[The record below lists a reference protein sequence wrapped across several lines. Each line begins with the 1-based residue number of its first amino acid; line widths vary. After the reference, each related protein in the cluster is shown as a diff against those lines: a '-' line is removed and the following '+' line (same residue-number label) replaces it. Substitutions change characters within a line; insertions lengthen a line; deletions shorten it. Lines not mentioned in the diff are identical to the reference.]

1 MTTTGVA
8 TAQTGT
14 ATRFRVALTGDY
26 ESLAMKAG
34 AWRALGPE
42 VEVVSFNQ
50 PFVSPE
56 QTVKALRDFDAVA
69 LMRER
74 TPMPRAVLEVLPRLK
89 LIVFS
94 GLMNETLDHQAAADR
109 NIVVCKSMPTF
120 RESSAPQ
127 QGGGSPSEQA
137 LALMLACAKHIPA
150 ADSLVRRGEWAFQAN
165 VPLRGK
171 TLGIVG
177 YGSVGKPVARY
188 GQALGM
194 RVLGFSR
201 SLSDEVAKAEGV
213 VRADL
218 ETLLRT
224 ADVISIHLPLTAQTK
239 GLIGA
244 KQIGWMKPDA
254 ILVNTARAHIIEE
267 RPLIE
272 ALRARRIA
280 MAGFDV
286 FWEEPIPR
294 DHPLLS
300 LSNVV
305 LTPHVGYVT
314 EAAMVARYE
323 AMAEV
328 LSAYRRGEIKNRYTP
343 ADAATDERTGA
354 GQAARMPGSQGREGP
369 VAMRDVRA

>member
-1 MTTTGVA
+1 
-8 TAQTGT
+8 
-14 ATRFRVALTGDY
+14 
-26 ESLAMKAG
+26 MKAS
-34 AWRALGPE
+34 AWQILGNE
-42 VEVVSFNQ
+42 IEVVSFNK
-50 PFVSPE
+50 PFASTE
-56 QTVKALRDFDAVA
+56 ETVKALRDFDAVA

-74 TPMPRAVLEVLPRLK
+74 TPMPRAVLEKLPRLEM
-89 LIVFS
+89 IVFS

-109 NIVVCKSMPTF
+109 NIVVFKSMPGF
-120 RESSAPQ
+120 RESSTPQ

-201 SLSDEVAKAEGV
+201 SLTDDVAKAEGV

-224 ADVISIHLPLTAQTK
+224 ADVISIHLPLTTQTK

-244 KQIGWMKPDA
+244 KQISWMKPDA
-254 ILVNTARAHIIEE
+254 ILINTARAHIIDEQ
-267 RPLIE
+267 PLIE
-272 ALRARRIA
+272 ALRARKIA

-286 FWEEPIPR
+286 FWEEPLPR
-294 DHPLLS
+294 DHPLLR
-300 LSNVV
+300 LPNVV
-305 LTPHVGYVT
+305 MTPHVGYVT
-314 EAAMVARYE
+314 EAGMVARYE
-323 AMAEV
+323 AMAGV
-328 LSAYRRGEIKNRYTP
+328 LAAYRRGEVKDRYTP
-343 ADAATDERTGA
+343 TDAAADERTG
-354 GQAARMPGSQGREGP
+354 SI
-369 VAMRDVRA
+369 

>member
-1 MTTTGVA
+1 MSDVTTRRDILLAGLALTATGA
-8 TAQTGT
+8 TAQTGP
-14 ATRFRVALTGDY
+14 ATRFRVAVTGDY
-26 ESLAMKAG
+26 ESLAMKAS
-34 AWRALGPE
+34 AWQALGNN
-42 VEVVSFNQ
+42 VEVVSFAK
-50 PFVSPE
+50 PFDSPE
-56 QTVKALRDFDAVA
+56 ETIKALRDFDAVA

-74 TPMPRAVLEVLPRLK
+74 TPMPRAVLEKLPRLK
-89 LIVFS
+89 VIVFS

-120 RESSAPQ
+120 REATPQ

-177 YGSVGKPVARY
+177 YGGVGKPVARY

-201 SLSDEVAKAEGV
+201 SLTDEVAKAEGV

-239 GLIGA
+239 GMIGA
-244 KQIGWMKPDA
+244 RQIGWIKSDA
-254 ILVNTARAHIIEE
+254 ILINTARAHIVEE
-267 RPLIE
+267 QPLIE
-272 ALRARRIA
+272 ALRGRKIA

-286 FWEEPIPR
+286 FWEEPVPR
-294 DHPLLS
+294 DHPLLR
-300 LSNVV
+300 LPNVV
-305 LTPHVGYVT
+305 MTPHVGYVT
-314 EAAMVARYE
+314 EAAMVARYG

-328 LSAYRRGEIKNRYTP
+328 LSAYRRGEIKDRYTP
-343 ADAATDERTGA
+343 ADAAADERTG
-354 GQAARMPGSQGREGP
+354 SI
-369 VAMRDVRA
+369 